1 MVVARR
7 SFDEVTVGEEIP
19 ARSNV
24 VDRAQ
29 LVQYAGAS
37 GDFNPIHWNPDFAR
51 MVGLPGVIAHGMF
64 TMALVARAVGEWAG
78 DPGAVGRIRVQFR
91 KEVLPEEK
99 VVAKGRVVE
108 KDEAARSVRLELWA
122 EVERDGKTLQPI
134 KHGEAIVRL
143 R

>member
-1 MVVARR
+1 MTVARR
-7 SFDEVTVGEEIP
+7 ALEDVAVGDEIP
-19 ARSNV
+19 ERTLV

-78 DPGAVGRIRVQFR
+78 DAGAVRRISVQFR
-91 KEVLPEEK
+91 REVLPEEK
-99 VVAKGRVVE
+99 VVAKGRVAE
-108 KDEAARSVRLELWA
+108 KDEEARTVRLELWA
-122 EVERDGKTLQPI
+122 ELERDGKVLQPI
-134 KHGEAIVRL
+134 KNGEAVVEL
-143 R
+143 S

>member
-1 MVVARR
+1 MARR
-7 SFDEVTVGEEIP
+7 AFDDVRVGEEIP
-19 ARSNV
+19 ERTTI

-37 GDFNPIHWNPDFAR
+37 GDFNPIHWNPEFAQ

-78 DPGAVGRIRVQFR
+78 DPGAVRRISVQFR

-108 KDEAARSVRLELWA
+108 KDEDQRTARLELWA
-122 EVERDGKTLQPI
+122 EIERGGKTYQPI
-134 KHGEAIVRL
+134 KNGEAIVEL
-143 R
+143 A

>member
-1 MVVARR
+1 MARR
-7 SFDEVTVGEEIP
+7 SFDDVAVGEEIP
-19 ARSNV
+19 ERSNV

-37 GDFNPIHWNPDFAR
+37 GDFNPIHWNPDFAQ

-78 DPGAVGRIRVQFR
+78 DPGAVRRISVQFR

-99 VVAKGRVVE
+99 VVAKGRVAE
-108 KDEAARSVRLELWA
+108 KDETARTVRLELWA
-122 EVERDGKTLQPI
+122 EVEREGRTLQPI
-134 KHGEAIVRL
+134 KNGEAIVEL
-143 R
+143 P

>member
-1 MVVARR
+1 MGRR
-7 SFDEVTVGEEIP
+7 RFDDVTVGEEIP
-19 ARSNV
+19 ERSNV

-37 GDFNPIHWNPDFAR
+37 GDFNPIHWNPDFAQ

-78 DPGAVGRIRVQFR
+78 DPGAVRRISVQFR

-108 KDEAARSVRLELWA
+108 KDETARTVRLELWA
-122 EVERDGKTLQPI
+122 EVEREGRTLQPI
-134 KHGEAIVRL
+134 KNGEAIVEL
-143 R
+143 P